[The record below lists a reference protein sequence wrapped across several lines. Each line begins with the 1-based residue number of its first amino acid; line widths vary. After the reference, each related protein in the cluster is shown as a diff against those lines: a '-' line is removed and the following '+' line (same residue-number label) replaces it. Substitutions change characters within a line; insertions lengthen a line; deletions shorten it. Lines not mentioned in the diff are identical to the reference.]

1 MKPMEKRIPWVVPV
15 TVSGLVNTMYTTSRL
30 LAVSS
35 QKVTEQLFI
44 PENDAI
50 SLIVWFT
57 THEVPPAE

>member
-1 MKPMEKRIPWVVPV
+1 MKPMAKRIPWVVPV
-15 TVSGLVNTMYTTSRL
+15 MVSGLVNAMYTTSLL

-44 PENDAI
+44 PDHEAI

-57 THEVPPAE
+57 TQEVPPAE